1 MKKKT
6 IFNTL
11 ISITA
16 FSLFASMIS
25 LSFVSHHKDEIKEA
39 SAVSDMNSGVFRM
52 ITDSSDLNNEDQ
64 IIIASDDNWSGYNA
78 ISGINNDEKKLTI
91 HNFDEDVAYLDD
103 EGYLIASETHAEI
116 FQVYK
121 DDDGAVAFLGTTR
134 NESLSSRY
142 ICLDDDYGHIIPQT
156 MDNKQDNC
164 SWYLLSQGG
173 GNFRIQNKARLS
185 LYFSYTNDGEY
196 VYGNIKINAV
206 NFRIFKKISC
216 EDIEVLTNP
225 RHQTYYKNEDKDL
238 IGLTLK
244 YNLKDGTSF
253 TIKAEEASQI
263 VYINW
268 VNNREICVNAIS
280 GSLNGGY
287 QQFYFPYTA
296 INNPNYVYTKID
308 SSSYNDYRGS
318 YLLVYDKGD
327 GTGYAFDNTLS
338 NLNQKR
344 NYYQVS
350 ISNNQISGVN
360 SYYEQHLQDIS
371 RYTIFSMNSYYMGMG
386 DSTNYFA
393 GDSDN
398 DIRTTFFETNTNR
411 ITFFD
416 NDHNL
421 NISGAENLHFVY
433 NEAEERFMFSSS
445 NEHHEISIFKLGLT
459 SSVSSELDS
468 FRQSFV
474 TYTKN
479 CDETGKDKNIKTE
492 DWETLRGLFN
502 NLSTDAQG
510 YLANLSYNHGQ
521 EDKDSLK
528 DIVDRYD
535 YIISKYSDF
544 DDFMDRK
551 LVNTHEDHYSQGANN
566 QSLLSI
572 NNNKENIIIIV
583 TLISISSIAS
593 LCIFLGIRKKKH
605 N

>member
-16 FSLFASMIS
+16 FSLFTSMIS

-39 SAVSDMNSGVFRM
+39 SAVSAMNSGVFRM
-52 ITDSSDLNNEDQ
+52 ITDSSDLNNEDL

-78 ISGINNDEKKLTI
+78 ISGINNDEQKLTI

-121 DDDGAVAFLGTTR
+121 DDDGAVAFLGTTS
-134 NESLSSRY
+134 NESLWARY

-173 GNFRIQNKARLS
+173 GTFHIQNKERKH

-196 VYGNIKINAV
+196 VYGNTQLNAV
-206 NFRIFKKISC
+206 NFR
-216 EDIEVLTNP
+216 
-225 RHQTYYKNEDKDL
+225 
-238 IGLTLK
+238 
-244 YNLKDGTSF
+244 
-253 TIKAEEASQI
+253 IKAEEASQI

-268 VNNREICVNAIS
+268 VNNQEICVNAIS

-308 SSSYNDYRGS
+308 SSSYKDYRGS

-393 GDSDN
+393 GDSNN

-421 NISGAENLHFVY
+421 NISGSENMHFVY
-433 NEAEERFMFSSS
+433 NQTEDKFMFSNS
-445 NEHHEISIFKLGLT
+445 NSYREVSLFKLGLT

-583 TLISISSIAS
+583 TLISISSTAS